1 MKKLL
6 GILFVAILLVGCN
19 ISIEKQQKT
28 TDEENVKKN
37 KEQQA
42 LTLQVLKVD
51 EENGVTVEDGTYQEL
66 SGLLE
71 ANPTIGVADDFSI
84 HALDLKKTE
93 DGRSVMLFLGINRL
107 EKGIKDITLEYTL
120 GVETEG
126 TLKYIFNREE
136 IILPAQYAGVIQPNH
151 AIPFTL
157 PLTQEGEELL
167 KLLTKEN
174 KVMKID
180 NATYELQK

>member
-6 GILFVAILLVGCN
+6 GLLFIAILLMGCN
-19 ISIEKQQKT
+19 ASDDKQQKT

-37 KEQQA
+37 KEPQP

-51 EENGVTVEDGTYQEL
+51 EENGVTVEDGIYQEL
-66 SGLLE
+66 SGLVE

-84 HALDLKKTE
+84 HALDLEKTE

-107 EKGIKDITLEYTL
+107 EKGIKDIKLEYTL
-120 GVETEG
+120 GVETKG

-157 PLTQEGEELL
+157 PLTPEGEKVLQLMTE
-167 KLLTKEN
+167 EN
-174 KVMKID
+174 KVIKID
-180 NATYELQK
+180 NAKFKLEK